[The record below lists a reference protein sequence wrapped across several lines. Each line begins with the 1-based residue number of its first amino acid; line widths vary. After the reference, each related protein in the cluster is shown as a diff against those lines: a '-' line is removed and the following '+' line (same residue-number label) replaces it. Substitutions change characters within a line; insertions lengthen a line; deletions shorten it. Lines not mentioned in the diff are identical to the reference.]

1 MSKYKTDAYI
11 CHNPIAN
18 RGTYAHGS
26 FNMRSNL
33 EWKNTFKLKI
43 EMSMAMDIE

>member
-1 MSKYKTDAYI
+1 MRKYKTDAYI

-18 RGTYAHGS
+18 RGKYTQR
-26 FNMRSNL
+26 NMRSNL
-33 EWKNTFKLKI
+33 EWKNIFKLKI